1 VTDDHLL
8 PRRTTDDWRTIAACR
23 DTDTAVFFTPE
34 RTLEALAICAECPVK
49 ATCGKAGR
57 MEEGVW
63 GGRPEGARFA
73 KPGTRVG
80 TPVDT
85 TCAECG
91 RTFVRV
97 HTVGVAPIVCG
108 PRCRKDRDLRNA
120 RRARERRKAS

>member
-1 VTDDHLL
+1 MRDDHIL
-8 PRRTTDDWRTIAACR
+8 PLPELDTWRNDAACR
-23 DTDTAVFFTPE
+23 GHDTALWFDPTRQAE
-34 RTLEALAICAECPVK
+34 GLAICDTCPVRHPCRTEG
-49 ATCGKAGR
+49 AA
-57 MEEGVW
+57 EEGIW
-63 GGRPEGARFA
+63 GGRPEGARYA

-80 TPVDT
+80 TLVDI

-97 HTVGVAPIVCG
+97 TTVGVAPIVCG